1 MNIIE
6 IAKKIKEQGGN
17 LYQVGG
23 SIRDSLL
30 HMPCQDEDYCV
41 TGINAQIFFFF
52 FPQAKYRGKKFAVW
66 ELEGKEFA
74 LARKEIKIGSG
85 HKDFQIETGVTIR
98 RRLSKKR
105 YNHK

>member
-1 MNIIE
+1 MDIIE
-6 IAKKIKEQGGN
+6 IANQIVEKGGN

-30 HMPCQDEDYCV
+30 HIPCKDEDYCV
-41 TGINAQIFFFF
+41 TGMTPKTFCDL

-74 LARKEIKIGSG
+74 LARKETKTGSG

-98 RRLSKKR
+98 RRFSKKR
-105 YNHK
+105 YNH